1 MNGLVDWGELR
12 DEKNKGEKNI
22 KKIEKLNK
30 QIKKK
35 KMICLKKEKEYKAG

>member
-1 MNGLVDWGELR
+1 MNGLVAWEELR

-22 KKIEKLNK
+22 KKIEKLVNK
-30 QIKKK
+30 IKK